1 MIPDRT
7 KRIAEAE
14 QILRARLNVQGT
26 RLGFSTERDDSWW
39 WLMSNADVNSVRMT
53 LAVLERSGWAEDVP
67 RIVTGTLQRQ
77 QFGRWSTTVA
87 NAWGS
92 VAMEA
97 FSKKF
102 ETVPVRGVTTR
113 GLRRAGRGDGVRLG
127 EDPGGRPRCRWAGRP
142 ASPSTATRPTPTCRS
157 TTTAVASPG
166 SPSLRAPRC
175 R

>member
-1 MIPDRT
+1 M
-7 KRIAEAE
+7 
-14 QILRARLNVQGT
+14 QGT

-39 WLMSNADVNSVRMT
+39 WLMSNGDVNSVRMT
-53 LAVLERSGWAEDVP
+53 IAVLDRTDWAEDVP

-77 QFGRWSTTVA
+77 QSGRWSTTVA

-102 ETVPVRGVTTR
+102 ETVPVRGTTR
-113 GLRRAGRGDGVRLG
+113 AGFGAPGATTSFDWAKIPAGGTMPLGWPAGFARQRQQGRRQPA
-127 EDPGGRPRCRWAGRP
+127 GRPRRQRQ
-142 ASPSTATRPTPTCRS
+142 
-157 TTTAVASPG
+157 AVGHRAR
-166 SPSLRAPRC
+166 RAPRC